1 MEPKIIVD
9 YLNEVG
15 EGPLWHPY
23 EKRLYWVDI
32 TGGKM
37 FWYEPSTNTHDQFFE
52 GKTIGGFTIQKDGS
66 FLLFLENGSI
76 ASLKNNTME
85 YLVSEI
91 LEERGMRFNDV
102 VTDPEGRVF
111 AGTMHQNSDLALNGE
126 KLGNLYRIDKDM
138 SINKVLQGTKI
149 PNGMGFSLDH
159 KTMYYTDSGNKSI
172 YSFDYDKNTGNISN
186 QKSLITVPDGEGLPD
201 GMTVDSNGDIW
212 SASAGGYSL
221 NQYSS
226 SGVQKQSIKI
236 PASMVSSLTFGGDNL
251 DDMFITTIG
260 GENKKDNGSGA
271 GALFHLNLGVKGN
284 PEFLS
289 EILT

>member
-15 EGPLWHPY
+15 EGPSWHPY

-226 SGVQKQSIKI
+226 SGVQKQSIKF
-236 PASMVSSLTFGGDNL
+236 PASMISSLTFGGDNL

>member
-23 EKRLYWVDI
+23 QKRLYWVDI

-76 ASLKNNTME
+76 ASLKNNTMA

-221 NQYSS
+221 NQYNS
-226 SGVQKQSIKI
+226 SGVQKQSIKF

>member
-37 FWYEPSTNTHDQFFE
+37 FWYEPSTQTHDQFFE

-66 FLLFLENGSI
+66 FLLFMENGSI
-76 ASLKNNTME
+76 ASLKKNRME
-85 YLVSEI
+85 YIVSEI
-91 LEERGMRFNDV
+91 EEERGMRFNDV

-111 AGTMHQNSDLALNGE
+111 AGTMHQNSDLALKGE
-126 KLGNLYRIDKDM
+126 KLGSLYRIDKNM
-138 SINKVLQGTKI
+138 SINRVLEGAKI
-149 PNGMGFSLDH
+149 PNGMGFSLNH
-159 KTMYYTDSGNKSI
+159 KIMYYTDSGDKSI

-186 QKSLITVPDGEGLPD
+186 QKAFITVADDTGLPD

-221 NQYSS
+221 NQYRAT
-226 SGVQKQSIKI
+226 GIEKQSIKF
-236 PASMVSSLTFGGDNL
+236 LTL
-251 DDMFITTIG
+251 IHI
-260 GENKKDNGSGA
+260 
-271 GALFHLNLGVKGN
+271 
-284 PEFLS
+284 
-289 EILT
+289 